1 MTLLHLHLHPPTV
14 LGLVRLQVPAR
25 VCRKGAGVQWLVDFA
40 ASTDTHWKLAPGAKA
55 LLGDWL
61 VASYDEATQGWVA
74 KRQRGEFVLVCTLN
88 PVD

>member
-1 MTLLHLHLHPPTV
+1 MLLLSHLVYHSTILC
-14 LGLVRLQVPAR
+14 LVRLQVPVRA
-25 VCRKGAGVQWLVDFA
+25 CRQGRGVQWLVDFA

-88 PVD
+88 PAD